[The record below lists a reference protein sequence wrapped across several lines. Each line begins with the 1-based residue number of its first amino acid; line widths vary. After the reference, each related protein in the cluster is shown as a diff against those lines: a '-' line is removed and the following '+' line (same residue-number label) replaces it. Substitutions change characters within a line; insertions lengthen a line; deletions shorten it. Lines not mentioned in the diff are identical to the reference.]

1 MNRWRK
7 TKENGYYNTSKGGV
21 GRGEKIII
29 IRKKISKFF
38 FKSKPKYSGSKEGE
52 KDDIR

>member
-7 TKENGYYNTSKGGV
+7 TKENGYYNTSKGEDEG
-21 GRGEKIII
+21 KKII

>member
-1 MNRWRK
+1 MAITTQAR
-7 TKENGYYNTSKGGV
+7 
-21 GRGEKIII
+21 GRTREKKII

>member
-7 TKENGYYNTSKGGV
+7 TKENGYYNTSKE

-29 IRKKISKFF
+29 RKKISNF
-38 FKSKPKYSGSKEGE
+38 SSSPNQNTEG
-52 KDDIR
+52 

>member
-1 MNRWRK
+1 MEKNKRK
-7 TKENGYYNTSKGGV
+7 WLLQHKQGG
-21 GRGEKIII
+21 GRGEKII